1 MAGRHGIKMR
11 SAALTAAMAAC
22 SRSRWCVDE
31 DQVGAGL
38 PGRLENERQPRGL
51 GGDDGRRFGLSTVGP
66 FTGGRL
72 RHHRGREGLPESA
85 AARHRPRASL
95 APGRAGG
102 AAPPGALG
110 PRADAG
116 AGGRRDAGRAHAS
129 LAASSRRDRQGLCR
143 LPLLPGSRRAAGG
156 GESMGKVWALA
167 WPRRALVDGPRLGE
181 RPPRR
186 PSPPT
191 SWPPTRTNRRSRGG
205 RPASS
210 TRAGAPCSKAR
221 RWPTCPRATS
231 CAARRS
237 SSPTDGAT
245 PGPRPSRPS
254 SAEATPRSWS
264 PIPAGRAG
272 ETARAGGVRR
282 PVTAIRPQRAGGCHP
297 EGRSASGGRRS
308 R

>member
-1 MAGRHGIKMR
+1 MKTR
-11 SAALTAAMAAC
+11 SAPAFPAAWRTRDSRAGWAETTAGDSASRRSDHLPVVAC
-22 SRSRWCVDE
+22 VTTEGGKASPNPLLPVIDRAHRSL
-31 DQVGAGL
+31 QVA
-38 PGRLENERQPRGL
+38 
-51 GGDDGRRFGLSTVGP
+51 
-66 FTGGRL
+66 
-72 RHHRGREGLPESA
+72 
-85 AARHRPRASL
+85 
-95 APGRAGG
+95 AGG
-102 AAPPGALG
+102 AAAAGALG
-110 PRADAG
+110 PRAD